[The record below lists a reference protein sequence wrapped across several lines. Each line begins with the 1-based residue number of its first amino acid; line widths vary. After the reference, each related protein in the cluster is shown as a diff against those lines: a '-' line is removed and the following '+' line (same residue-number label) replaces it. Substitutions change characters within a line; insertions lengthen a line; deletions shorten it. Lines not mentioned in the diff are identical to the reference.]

1 MVQKDPKTKD
11 LKIFFIKLI
20 SISIAIIIVTNV
32 LFNLITSS
40 KLKSFD
46 TLLSLTEVENRR
58 EHGNKLRNDLNDLLE
73 KDELI
78 NKEDRVLIYRLY
90 QKLRSEFE
98 GIKQ

>member
-1 MVQKDPKTKD
+1 MVQKVPKTKD

-20 SISIAIIIVTNV
+20 SISIAIIIVINV

-58 EHGNKLRNDLNDLLE
+58 EYGNKLRNDLNDFLE

-90 QKLRSEFE
+90 QKLKSEFE